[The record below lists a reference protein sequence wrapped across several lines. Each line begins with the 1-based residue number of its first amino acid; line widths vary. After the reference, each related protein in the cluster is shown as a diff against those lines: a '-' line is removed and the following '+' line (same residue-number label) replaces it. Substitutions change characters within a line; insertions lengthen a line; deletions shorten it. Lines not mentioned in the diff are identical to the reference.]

1 MQLLLNHIK
10 SEVRLHLFDYLVLI
24 TTSCL
29 FLVLLTIVSN
39 SRLYVFLITLGYS
52 ILYIIWG
59 TYHHARK
66 RDLHLKNVLEYI
78 IIGFIVILFSLLII
92 Y

>member
-24 TTSCL
+24 TISGL
-29 FLVLLTIVSN
+29 FLVLLQILSY
-39 SRLYVFLITLGYS
+39 SRFYVFLITLGYS
-52 ILYIIWG
+52 IFYIIWG
-59 TYHHARK
+59 AYHHTRK

-78 IIGFIVILFSLLII
+78 IIGFIVILFSVLII